1 MTELLILPVDLSS
14 DGIRRLE
21 AQLERDIRAGGNL
34 GSRQGQIACLSES
47 ILRSVEG
54 LQEALSL
61 LTAELPAGDPMVAR
75 LQEAAENMMRL
86 ALAVMDYAALYGPQG
101 GGRA

>member
-14 DGIRRLE
+14 NGIRRLE
-21 AQLERDIRAGGNL
+21 AQLERDIRAGGDL

-54 LQEALSL
+54 LHEALSL
-61 LTAELPAGDPMVAR
+61 LAAELPAGDPMVAR
-75 LQEAAENMMRL
+75 LRDAAENMTRL
-86 ALAVMDYAALYGPQG
+86 ALAVMDYATLYDPH
-101 GGRA
+101 GRAGA